1 MDINEKAL
9 LLEALQTGQVT
20 VTFKKI
26 DTGELRVMPCTLE
39 PKALEKAGVTNKV
52 NYGATQMEAFP
63 VWSLD
68 KNAWRSF
75 RLDTVV
81 QWDTNSPGL
90 SRREKV
96 LLDPPKYRVVDDAGV
111 DLETGKMV

>member
-1 MDINEKAL
+1 METNEKAK
-9 LLEALQTGQVT
+9 LLEALQKGQVT

-26 DTGELRVMPCTLE
+26 DTGELRIMPCTLNE
-39 PKALEKAGVTNKV
+39 DILKENGVTSTI
-52 NYGATQMEAFP
+52 NYSPNNVEAFP
-63 VWSLD
+63 VWSMD

-81 QWDTNSPGL
+81 QWDTNSPF
-90 SRREKV
+90 RI
-96 LLDPPKYRVVDDAGV
+96 VDDAGV